1 MNPQLLLGMVSTLR
15 EIDPRYLKQPERAD
29 LKVRYFRGQAIELHV
44 WQTLDGALDH
54 FQLVVG
60 GQALIWSQR
69 RGFLLGVAEQDP
81 RGPGSTGM
89 LPAAEIIFATTEVK
103 GMGQVLAAVVEHGPL
118 DEDLRRRMRTVLSLL
133 PDRSPH

>member
-15 EIDPRYLKQPERAD
+15 EIDPRYLKQPDRAD
-29 LKVRYFRGQAIELHV
+29 LRVRYFRGQAIELHV
-44 WQTLDGALDH
+44 WQTLDGSLDH

-60 GQALIWSQR
+60 AQALIWSLR
-69 RGFLLGVAEQDP
+69 RGFLLGEAEQDP

-103 GMGQVLAAVVEHGPL
+103 GMGQVLAVVVDHGPL
-118 DEDLRRRMRTVLSLL
+118 DDDLRQRLRAVLLQL

>member
-1 MNPQLLLGMVSTLR
+1 VNPQLLLGMVSTLR
-15 EIDPRYLKQPERAD
+15 EIDPRYLKQPDRAD
-29 LKVRYFRGQAIELHV
+29 LRVRYFRGQAIELHV
-44 WQTLDGALDH
+44 WQTLDGSLDH

-60 GQALIWSQR
+60 AQALIWSLR
-69 RGFLLGVAEQDP
+69 RGFLLGEAEQDP

-103 GMGQVLAAVVEHGPL
+103 GMGQVLAAVVDHGPL
-118 DEDLRRRMRTVLSLL
+118 DDDLRRRLKAVLLQL